1 MAKSI
6 NKFIGIVPARED
18 QKDYQIKILNLSMI
32 SLTELS
38 IIESIKSNS
47 LSKLILSSDS
57 DEILDLGKKYK
68 IILDKRDQS
77 LARDESTY
85 NFFTK
90 KPNK

>member
-1 MAKSI
+1 
-6 NKFIGIVPARED
+6 
-18 QKDYQIKILNLSMI
+18 MI

-47 LSKLILSSDS
+47 LSELILSSDS

-77 LARDESTY
+77 LARDESTKIY
-85 NFFTK
+85 LLKNII
-90 KPNK
+90 N